1 MRSAHRLTTAFV
13 IALAAGTIT
22 VPSAH
27 AAVDGSNVVINEVYG
42 GGGNSGATISN
53 DFVELYNPTDADID
67 VTGWVLDQQ
76 SAKGG
81 SGTPTTLSG
90 TVPAKGYFLIKG
102 AAGNNTDN
110 PLENADFESTFNFG
124 GKAAIAVLHD
134 ASGNQVDLVGW
145 GGAKNF
151 EGAPAKGTSNS
162 TSVQR
167 KEAGVDTDNNAADF
181 EVTAPTPQGSGN
193 APTEPSE
200 PNDPPAQP
208 PAPGE
213 VTPIADIQGTGA
225 ASPLEGQ
232 TVTTEGVVTAVF
244 DEGGK
249 NGFFLQTA
257 GTGSAE
263 KQVGDASDAI
273 FIYLGKDPAPSEF
286 PQRGDS
292 LQVTGKVSEYYNQ
305 TQITVSSKQQLDEA
319 LEAPKAIAIDEL
331 PAGDDAREPYEGML
345 VRPGTHTVTDNYSLN
360 NTGDLGLVAGDKAL
374 YNFTDI
380 NTPSKDGFVTYEAD
394 AVARAVYLDDGRT
407 RNYFRTD
414 KNTPLPYLVT
424 SDNGVKS
431 IRTTDQVEFQT
442 DVVVDYSFDKWRYQP
457 LQPITG
463 KNAADELPITWE
475 DSRAAS
481 IDVPGQVKG
490 DYSIGFFNVL
500 NYFSSLGEDEDGCK
514 AHTDMNNTPVSA
526 NRCNVRGAYTEAA
539 FKDQQAKIVTA
550 INTLDVDVL
559 GLSEIENTATVTG
572 DVAKRDETLRNLV
585 DALNKAAG
593 KEQWELVASPTQ
605 LGTDEDFIRVAF
617 IYKKDKVRPVGESK
631 IFDDPAFTGTARQPL
646 AQEFEPVEGE
656 GNFVAVVNHFKSK
669 GSVARGDE
677 DTGDGQG
684 NNATVREAQSQA
696 LLDHLSKED
705 DWADLPTFILGDL
718 NSYTREDAITALKQ
732 GGFALVHTDKD
743 FDQASYQF
751 GGRLG
756 SLDHVLANTA
766 ASDLVQD
773 SAVWNINGDESVAFE
788 YSRRMANVQDFF
800 GEGDDKLYGY
810 GNPFRSSDHDPVKVG
825 FNLKATEE
833 EPGEEPD
840 EKPAADRS
848 IIKAEVRDDGHLWVT
863 YSDDEDNPVDLGKVT
878 GQDGKDGADGKDGVD
893 GKDGADGAN
902 GQDGKDGAAGKDGE
916 QGPKGDKGE
925 AGTDGKDGADGKDGK
940 DGANG
945 RGIESVSINDTGELI
960 ITYSDGTS
968 ENAGKVTGADGEDG
982 VDGKDGEQGPKGDKG
997 EAGTDGTD
1005 GKDGA
1010 NGKDGAAGRGIDS
1023 FEIVEGDLVVTYTDG
1038 TVQKVGP
1045 IAGKDAEA
1053 GADGKDGKDGA
1064 DGTDGRGVAKVEV
1077 DDEGNLVITFTDGT
1091 TQNAGQVTQPAQ
1103 DSKPVQDGGEQGTSA
1118 SGSSSFGTVL
1128 GIIATLIAV
1137 LGIAGAAANHFMP
1150 QQVNE
1155 LLKQLGLR

>member
-13 IALAAGTIT
+13 IALAAGTVT
-22 VPSAH
+22 VPTAY
-27 AAVDGSNVVINEVYG
+27 AAPDGSNVVINEVYG

-67 VTGWVLDQQ
+67 ITGWVLDQQ
-76 SAKGG
+76 SA
-81 SGTPTTLSG
+81 SGNSGNKAALSG
-90 TVPAKGYFLIKG
+90 TVPAGGYFLIKG
-102 AAGNNTDN
+102 AAGNNKDN

-124 GKAAIAVLHD
+124 GKEASAVLHD

-145 GGAKNF
+145 GGAKNS

-181 EVTAPTPQGSGN
+181 EVAAPTPQGSGN
-193 APTEPSE
+193 APVEPGE
-200 PNDPPAQP
+200 PDDPPVQP

-257 GTGSAE
+257 GTGSAKKKAGE
-263 KQVGDASDAI
+263 ASDAI
-273 FIYLGKDPAPSEF
+273 FVYMGRNQDF

-292 LQVTGKVSEYYNQ
+292 LQVTGKVAEYYKQ
-305 TQITVSSKQQLDEA
+305 TQLTLASKQKLGEA

-345 VRPGTHTVTDNYSLN
+345 VRPGTHTVTNNYSLN
-360 NTGDLGLVAGDKAL
+360 NTGDLGLVAGDKPL

-380 NTPSKDGFVTYEAD
+380 NTPSKDGFAAYEAE
-394 AVARAVYLDDGRT
+394 AAAREVHLDDGRT
-407 RNYFRTD
+407 RNYFQTD
-414 KNTPLPYLVT
+414 KDTPLPYLLT
-424 SDNGVKS
+424 SDKGVKS

-463 KNAADELPITWE
+463 KNTADELPITWE
-475 DSRAAS
+475 DSRATS
-481 IDVPGQVKG
+481 MDVPGQVEG

-500 NYFSSLGEDEDGCK
+500 NYFSSLGEDEKGCK
-514 AHTDMNNTPVSA
+514 AYNDKQGNPITA
-526 NRCNVRGAYTEAA
+526 NRCKVRGAFTPEA
-539 FKDQQAKIVTA
+539 FGNQQAKIVTA

-559 GLSEIENTATVTG
+559 GLSEIENTAAVTG

-585 DALNKAAG
+585 DALNNAAG

-605 LGTDEDFIRVAF
+605 LGTDEDVIRVAF

-631 IFDDPAFTGTARQPL
+631 IFDDPAYTGTARQPL
-646 AQEFEPVEGE
+646 AQEFAPVEGE

-669 GSVARGDE
+669 GSVASNDE
-677 DTGDGQG
+677 DSDDGQG
-684 NNATVREAQSQA
+684 NNANVRKAQSQA
-696 LLDHLSKED
+696 LLDHLNKED
-705 DWADLPTFILGDL
+705 AWADLPTFIIGDL
-718 NSYTREDAITALKQ
+718 NSYSREDAITELEQ
-732 GGFALVHTDKD
+732 GGFTLVHSEKD

-773 SAVWNINGDESVAFE
+773 AAVWNINGDESVAFE
-788 YSRRMANVQDFF
+788 YSRHMANVQNFL
-800 GEGDDKLYGY
+800 GDGADPLYGY
-810 GNPFRSSDHDPVKVG
+810 GNPFRSSDHDPIKVG
-825 FNLKATEE
+825 FNLQDSEETGE
-833 EPGEEPD
+833 EPGDEPGD
-840 EKPAADRS
+840 EPTADRS
-848 IIKAEVRDDGHLWVT
+848 IIKAEVREDGHLWVT

-878 GQDGKDGADGKDGVD
+878 GED
-893 GKDGADGAN
+893 GKDGADGA
-902 GQDGKDGAAGKDGE
+902 DGKDGE
-916 QGPKGDKGE
+916 RGPKGDKGDKGE
-925 AGTDGKDGADGKDGK
+925 AGTDGKDGN
-940 DGANG
+940 DGA
-945 RGIESVSINDTGELI
+945 TGE
-960 ITYSDGTS
+960 T
-968 ENAGKVTGADGEDG
+968 
-982 VDGKDGEQGPKGDKG
+982 
-997 EAGTDGTD
+997 
-1005 GKDGA
+1005 
-1010 NGKDGAAGRGIDS
+1010 GKDGAAGRGVKS
-1023 FEIVEGDLVVTYTDG
+1023 FEIVDGVLVVAYTDG

-1045 IAGKDAEA
+1045 IAGNDVAA
-1053 GADGKDGKDGA
+1053 GSDGEDGKDGA
-1064 DGTDGRGVAKVEV
+1064 DGRGVEKVEV
-1077 DDEGNLVITFTDGT
+1077 DDEGDLVITFTDGT
-1091 TQNAGQVTQPAQ
+1091 TQNAGQVQR
-1103 DSKPVQDGGEQGTSA
+1103 PVQDGGEQGTST
-1118 SGSSSFGTVL
+1118 SGSSTFGTVL
-1128 GIIATLIAV
+1128 GIIAALLAA
-1137 LGIAGAAANHFMP
+1137 LGLGGAAAYYFMP

-1155 LLKQLGLR
+1155 LLKQVGLR